1 MWRLYSEASRECGA
15 WSCFHRKIKFR
26 EETILHKL
34 RVAFVGCGGV
44 AAHYLD
50 VYRALNWVQVVACI
64 DTQPAIAAAA
74 AEFLSR
80 QAEFTPPLVTTD
92 FAAALADDVDVVV
105 INTPN
110 HLHHEQAITALE
122 AGKHVLLQKPVA
134 PTVAEAEQI
143 ALAAARAKGTSGL
156 YMSYFD
162 QPLLHDLKEMIAVGW
177 FGKVGHFYARLMHRG
192 GLIRSR
198 QALDGQRT
206 WRESTV
212 QTGGGCFIQLA
223 VHYIHLM
230 EWMNNDRVVRATA
243 VAKNLHCPGIEGE
256 DIASAI
262 LEFESGALA
271 TLDMGWSVYGEQFS
285 VHGTEGSAEY
295 LNNRLLLLESKE
307 HSFHGRVV
315 NYTAAAVDLS
325 WGQSGAESSSEVIPP
340 AMGDH
345 TNPLNQH
352 RTFLEAVRDG
362 AQPFVSI
369 ASGVDDMR
377 VVAEVYES
385 ARTGRAVMIDR
396 RVV

>member
-1 MWRLYSEASRECGA
+1 MS
-15 WSCFHRKIKFR
+15 
-26 EETILHKL
+26 KL
-34 RVAFVGCGGV
+34 RIAFVGCGGV
-44 AAHYLD
+44 AAHYLN
-50 VYRALNWVQVVACI
+50 VYRSLDWVQVVACI

-74 AEFLSR
+74 VAALSK
-80 QAEFTPPLVTTD
+80 EESIPPLVTAD
-92 FAAALADDVDVVV
+92 YAAALADNVDVVV

-110 HLHHEQAITALE
+110 HLHHEQAIAALD

-134 PTVAEAEQI
+134 PTVAEAERI
-143 ALAAARAKGTSGL
+143 AQAAARAKGASGL

-162 QPLLHDLKEMIAVGW
+162 QPLLHDLKEMIAAGW

-192 GLIRSR
+192 GLIRSQ
-198 QALDGQRT
+198 QALNGQRT

-230 EWMNNDRVVRATA
+230 EWMNSDRIARVTA
-243 VAKNLHCPGIEGE
+243 ITKNQHCPGLEGE

-285 VHGTEGSAEY
+285 VHGTEGGAEY
-295 LNNRLLLLESKE
+295 LNNRMLLLESAT
-307 HSFHGRVV
+307 HSFSGRAV
-315 NYTAAAVDLS
+315 NYTAARIDLP
-325 WGQSGAESSSEVIPP
+325 WGQSGAESLSEIVPP

-352 RTFLEAVRDG
+352 RAFLEAVRDG
-362 AQPFVSI
+362 VPPFVSI
-369 ASGVDDMR
+369 ESGVNDLR
-377 VVAEVYES
+377 VVAAVYES
-385 ARTGRAVMIDR
+385 ANTGRAVA
-396 RVV
+396 VLNQN